1 MEKNLFAIHA
11 SGHAVVSHIYLSS
24 LVCFLEFRMRLELLA
39 MEFISCEGTRTSRGE
54 LISPDQQFKQ
64 KISPYII
71 GKCERGYKTTERSVA
86 TSSVNV
92 ESETNVAE

>member
-1 MEKNLFAIHA
+1 MFSRISNEIAIF
-11 SGHAVVSHIYLSS
+11 SYGVY
-24 LVCFLEFRMRLELLA
+24 FMR
-39 MEFISCEGTRTSRGE
+39 FEGTCTSRGE

-71 GKCERGYKTTERSVA
+71 GKCERGYKATERSVA